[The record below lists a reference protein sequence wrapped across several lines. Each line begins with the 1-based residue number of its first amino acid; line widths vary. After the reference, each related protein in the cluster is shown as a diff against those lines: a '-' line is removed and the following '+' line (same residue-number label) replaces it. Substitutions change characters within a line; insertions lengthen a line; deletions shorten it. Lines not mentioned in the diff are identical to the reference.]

1 MTITVIIYRHNGYHT
16 RFHDTSVPFHKGI
29 GRAPPILKDKGG
41 GSRIWKKKNIKGKF
55 CVLIA

>member
-41 GSRIWKKKNIKGKF
+41 GSRIWKKKKNINF
-55 CVLIA
+55 VFL